1 MHAAAIQAGA
11 MVSAKTLRLAG
22 LHQLA
27 ATALVSLVALA
38 AYPHA
43 LSGVLLGGMV
53 MAVNLALM
61 RYLTGKIT
69 NSPQRRAAYA
79 MGLGLKF
86 VTMLALI
93 TCIMT
98 LLQPDL
104 VGFAAGLSTFFAGVG
119 GALVQIIWAGE
130 PSVPHNA

>member
-1 MHAAAIQAGA
+1 
-11 MVSAKTLRLAG
+11 MVSARTLRLAG

-27 ATALVSLVALA
+27 ATALVSVVALA
-38 AYPHA
+38 AYPDA

-53 MAVNLALM
+53 MAVNLGLM
-61 RYLTGKIT
+61 RYLMGKML

-79 MGLGLKF
+79 LGLGLKF
-86 VTMLALI
+86 VVLLALI

-98 LLQPDL
+98 FLQPDL

-119 GALVQIIWAGE
+119 GALVQTIWAGE
-130 PSVPHNA
+130 PPVPHNA